1 MLCRMFFQD
10 DAAAADDGKAA
21 ASSADQG
28 AAMEVASNASAMSA
42 EATPGVGN
50 EDNSKGNIF
59 AL

>member
-1 MLCRMFFQD
+1 MFFQD

-50 EDNSKGNIF
+50 EDNSKGNII